1 MAVRRTNH
9 YTKQARCFIKI
20 QIARGKNAQQ
30 CHTALLEACG
40 RETLPYRTMA
50 RWVYAFHRGR
60 EDVHQK
66 RGAGRSQSASN
77 DVHVNAA
84 RALLE
89 EHNCTCIEL
98 ARVVGI
104 ASGTIFHILNPYS
117 AKC

>member
-1 MAVRRTNH
+1 MFSK
-9 YTKQARCFIKI
+9 YKQRCFIKI
-20 QIARGKNAQQ
+20 QIARGKNARQ

-40 RETLPYRTMA
+40 RETLPYRSVG
-50 RWVYAFHRGR
+50 RWAYAFRRGR
-60 EDVHQK
+60 EDDYQK
-66 RGAGRSQSASN
+66 RGAGRSQSAC
-77 DVHVNAA
+77 DEVHVKAVT
-84 RALLE
+84 ALLE